1 MAHQIPSIGDK
12 TNLRDIFRTL
22 ENQNSAIFNGDHDAY
37 SASITTCLKNLVEL
51 ISPDD
56 KDYLE
61 DLKYFIHNGVCRV
74 ANNYESNRERVTP
87 VVLNFLM
94 TAIRSYNH
102 IKGSSSKASP
112 RSREPYH
119 VTLETCHG
127 LSDMGTAFLMQVLA
141 PHINAG
147 AHHVFPVHKDKPLEF
162 NVRVKEKFIVRSPS
176 PLEGNRVGSL
186 STAISFGEALKALA
200 LEEANRSPNT
210 GNKTPKKK
218 GNKTPTKGNKLPG
231 KGSDTDSSGSRGGG
245 RKTRRRRKQPIPGRH
260 STRR

>member
-1 MAHQIPSIGDK
+1 MSSQIASLGDK
-12 TNLRDIFRTL
+12 TNLRDIFRIL
-22 ENQNSAIFNGDHDAY
+22 ENQNSAIFNSDHDAY
-37 SASITTCLKNLVEL
+37 SASITTCLKKLVEL

-74 ANNYESNRERVTP
+74 ANNYDADPKIVTP

-102 IKGSSSKASP
+102 INALSKASPKASP
-112 RSREPYH
+112 RSRVPYH

-127 LSDMGTAFLMQVLA
+127 LSDTSSAFLVQVLA
-141 PHINAG
+141 PYINSG
-147 AHHVFPVHKDKPLEF
+147 ARHVFPVDTPLHF
-162 NVRVKEKFIVRSPS
+162 NVVVKEKFIVRSPS

-186 STAISFGEALKALA
+186 ATPVPFGEALKALKK
-200 LEEANRSPNT
+200 ANKANKSP
-210 GNKTPKKK
+210 KK
-218 GNKTPTKGNKLPG
+218 GNKTPTKGNKSPG
-231 KGSDTDSSGSRGGG
+231 KSSDTDSSGSRSGG
-245 RKTRRRRKQPIPGRH
+245 KTRRRRKQPVPGRH

>member
-1 MAHQIPSIGDK
+1 MSHQIPSLGDK
-12 TNLRDIFRTL
+12 TSLKDIFRTL
-22 ENQNSAIFNGDHDAY
+22 ENQNSAIFNGDHDAH
-37 SASITTCLKNLVEL
+37 SASITACLKNLVEL

-87 VVLNFLM
+87 VVLNLLM

-102 IKGSSSKASP
+102 IKTLSKASP
-112 RSREPYH
+112 RRPYH

-147 AHHVFPVHKDKPLEF
+147 AHHVFPVDTPLHF
-162 NVRVKEKFIVRSPS
+162 NVVVKEKFIVRSPS

-186 STAISFGEALKALA
+186 ANPVHFGKALRALKK
-200 LEEANRSPNT
+200 ANKSP
-210 GNKTPKKK
+210 KK
-218 GNKTPTKGNKLPG
+218 GNKTPTKGNKSPG
-231 KGSDTDSSGSRGGG
+231 KSSDTDSSGSRSGG
-245 RKTRRRRKQPIPGRH
+245 KTRRRRKQPVPGRH

>member
-1 MAHQIPSIGDK
+1 MAHQIPSLGDK
-12 TNLRDIFRTL
+12 TSLKDIFRTL
-22 ENQNSAIFNGDHDAY
+22 ENQNSAIFNGDHDAH
-37 SASITTCLKNLVEL
+37 SASITACLKNLVEL

-87 VVLNFLM
+87 VVLNLLM

-102 IKGSSSKASP
+102 IKTLSKASP
-112 RSREPYH
+112 RRPYH

-147 AHHVFPVHKDKPLEF
+147 AHHVFPVDTPLHF
-162 NVRVKEKFIVRSPS
+162 NVVVKEKFIVRSPS

-186 STAISFGEALKALA
+186 ANPVHFGKALRALKK
-200 LEEANRSPNT
+200 ANKSP
-210 GNKTPKKK
+210 KK
-218 GNKTPTKGNKLPG
+218 GNKTPTKGNKSPG
-231 KGSDTDSSGSRGGG
+231 KSSDTDSSGSRSGG
-245 RKTRRRRKQPIPGRH
+245 KTRRRRKQPVPGRH

>member
-1 MAHQIPSIGDK
+1 MAHQIPLLGDK
-12 TNLRDIFRTL
+12 TSLKDIFRTL
-22 ENQNSAIFNGDHDAY
+22 ENQNSAIFNGDHDAH
-37 SASITTCLKNLVEL
+37 SASITACLKNLVEL

-87 VVLNFLM
+87 VVLNLLM

-102 IKGSSSKASP
+102 IKTLSKASP
-112 RSREPYH
+112 RRPYH

-147 AHHVFPVHKDKPLEF
+147 AHHVFPVDTPLHF
-162 NVRVKEKFIVRSPS
+162 NVVVKEKFIVRSPS

-186 STAISFGEALKALA
+186 ANPVHFGKALRALKK
-200 LEEANRSPNT
+200 ANKSP
-210 GNKTPKKK
+210 KK
-218 GNKTPTKGNKLPG
+218 GNKTPTKGNKSPG
-231 KGSDTDSSGSRGGG
+231 KSSDTDSSGSRSGG
-245 RKTRRRRKQPIPGRH
+245 KTRRRRKQPVPGRH

>member
-1 MAHQIPSIGDK
+1 MASQIPSLGDK
-12 TNLRDIFRTL
+12 TNLRDIFKTL
-22 ENQNSAIFNGDHDAY
+22 ENQNSAIFNGDHDKH

-102 IKGSSSKASP
+102 IKTLSKASP
-112 RSREPYH
+112 KASPRRPYH

-127 LSDMGTAFLMQVLA
+127 LSDTSSAFLVQVLA
-141 PHINAG
+141 PYINSG
-147 AHHVFPVHKDKPLEF
+147 AQHVFPVDTPLHF
-162 NVRVKEKFIVRSPS
+162 NVVVKEKFIIRSPS

-186 STAISFGEALKALA
+186 ANPVHFGEALKALKKA
-200 LEEANRSPNT
+200 NKANRSP
-210 GNKTPKKK
+210 K
-218 GNKTPTKGNKLPG
+218 GNKTPTKGNKTPTKGNKTPTKGNKSPG
-231 KGSDTDSSGSRGGG
+231 KSSDTDSSGSRSGG
-245 RKTRRRRKQPIPGRH
+245 KTRRHKRRH

>member
-1 MAHQIPSIGDK
+1 MASQIPSLCDK

-22 ENQNSAIFNGDHDAY
+22 ENQNSAIFNGDHDAH

-51 ISPDD
+51 ISPND

-87 VVLNFLM
+87 VVLNLLM

-102 IKGSSSKASP
+102 IKTLSKASP
-112 RSREPYH
+112 RRPYH

-147 AHHVFPVHKDKPLEF
+147 AHHVFPVDTPLHF
-162 NVRVKEKFIVRSPS
+162 NVVVKEKFIVRSPS

-186 STAISFGEALKALA
+186 ANPVHFGKALRALKK
-200 LEEANRSPNT
+200 ANKSP
-210 GNKTPKKK
+210 KK
-218 GNKTPTKGNKLPG
+218 GNKTPTKGNKSPG
-231 KGSDTDSSGSRGGG
+231 KSSDTDSSGSRSGG
-245 RKTRRRRKQPIPGRH
+245 KTRRRRKQPVPGRH

>member
-1 MAHQIPSIGDK
+1 MAHQIPLLGDK
-12 TNLRDIFRTL
+12 TSLKDIFRTL
-22 ENQNSAIFNGDHDAY
+22 ENQNSAIFNGDHDAH
-37 SASITTCLKNLVEL
+37 SASITACLKNLVEL

-147 AHHVFPVHKDKPLEF
+147 AHHVFPVDTPLHF
-162 NVRVKEKFIVRSPS
+162 NVVVKEKFIVRSPS

-186 STAISFGEALKALA
+186 ANPVHFGKALRALKKA
-200 LEEANRSPNT
+200 
-210 GNKTPKKK
+210 NKTPKK
-218 GNKTPTKGNKLPG
+218 GNKSPG
-231 KGSDTDSSGSRGGG
+231 KGSSSSGTNSSDTDSSGSRGGG

>member
-1 MAHQIPSIGDK
+1 MSHQIPSLGDK

-37 SASITTCLKNLVEL
+37 SASITACLKNLVEL

-102 IKGSSSKASP
+102 IKALSKASP
-112 RSREPYH
+112 KASPSRSSYH
-119 VTLETCHG
+119 VTLDTCHG
-127 LSDMGTAFLMQVLA
+127 LSDTSSAFLMQVLA

-147 AHHVFPVHKDKPLEF
+147 AHHVFPVDTPLHF
-162 NVRVKEKFIVRSPS
+162 NVVVKEKFIVRSPS

-186 STAISFGEALKALA
+186 ATPVPFGEALKALKKA
-200 LEEANRSPNT
+200 NKANRSP
-210 GNKTPKKK
+210 K
-218 GNKTPTKGNKLPG
+218 GNKTPTKGNKSPG
-231 KGSDTDSSGSRGGG
+231 KSSDTDSSGSRGGG
-245 RKTRRRRKQPIPGRH
+245 RKTRRRRKQPVPGRH

>member
-1 MAHQIPSIGDK
+1 MSHQIPSLGDK
-12 TNLRDIFRTL
+12 TSLKDIFRTL
-22 ENQNSAIFNGDHDAY
+22 ENQNSAIFNGDHDAH

-51 ISPDD
+51 ISPND

-87 VVLNFLM
+87 VVLNLLM

-102 IKGSSSKASP
+102 IKTLSKASP
-112 RSREPYH
+112 RRPYH

-147 AHHVFPVHKDKPLEF
+147 AHHVFPVDTPLHF
-162 NVRVKEKFIVRSPS
+162 NVVVKEKFIVRSPS

-186 STAISFGEALKALA
+186 ANPVHFGKALRALKK
-200 LEEANRSPNT
+200 ANKSP
-210 GNKTPKKK
+210 KK
-218 GNKTPTKGNKLPG
+218 GNKTPTKGNKSPG
-231 KGSDTDSSGSRGGG
+231 KSSDTDSSGSRSGG
-245 RKTRRRRKQPIPGRH
+245 KTRRRRKQPVPGRH

>member
-1 MAHQIPSIGDK
+1 MASQIPSLCDK

-22 ENQNSAIFNGDHDAY
+22 ENQNSAIFNGDHDAH

-74 ANNYESNRERVTP
+74 ANNYDNNPQTVTP

-102 IKGSSSKASP
+102 IKALSKASSSP
-112 RSREPYH
+112 SRAPYH
-119 VTLETCHG
+119 VTLDTCHG
-127 LSDMGTAFLMQVLA
+127 LSDTSSAFLMQVLA
-141 PHINAG
+141 PHINSG
-147 AHHVFPVHKDKPLEF
+147 ARHVFPVHKDKPLEF
-162 NVRVKEKFIVRSPS
+162 NVHVKEKFIVRSTPS
-176 PLEGNRVGSL
+176 PLKGNRVGSL
-186 STAISFGEALKALA
+186 SNPVHFGKALRALKKA
-200 LEEANRSPNT
+200 
-210 GNKTPKKK
+210 NKTPKKGNKSPGK
-218 GNKTPTKGNKLPG
+218 GNKSPG
-231 KGSDTDSSGSRGGG
+231 KSSDTDSSSDGSRSGG
-245 RKTRRRRKQPIPGRH
+245 KTRRRRKQPIPGRH

>member
-1 MAHQIPSIGDK
+1 MAHQIPLLGDK
-12 TNLRDIFRTL
+12 TSLKDIFRTL
-22 ENQNSAIFNGDHDAY
+22 ENQNSAIFNGDHDAH
-37 SASITTCLKNLVEL
+37 SASITACLKNLVEL

-87 VVLNFLM
+87 VVLNLLM

-102 IKGSSSKASP
+102 IKTLSKASP
-112 RSREPYH
+112 RRPYH

-147 AHHVFPVHKDKPLEF
+147 AHHVFPVDTPLHF
-162 NVRVKEKFIVRSPS
+162 NVGVKEKFIVRSPS

-186 STAISFGEALKALA
+186 ANPVHFGKALRALKK
-200 LEEANRSPNT
+200 ANKSP
-210 GNKTPKKK
+210 KK
-218 GNKTPTKGNKLPG
+218 GNKTPTKGNKSPG
-231 KGSDTDSSGSRGGG
+231 KSSDTDSSGSRSGG
-245 RKTRRRRKQPIPGRH
+245 KTRRRRKQPVPGRH

>member
-74 ANNYESNRERVTP
+74 ANNYESDRKAVTP
-87 VVLNFLM
+87 VVLNLLM

-102 IKGSSSKASP
+102 IKGSSKASP

-162 NVRVKEKFIVRSPS
+162 NVRVKEKFIVRSTPS
-176 PLEGNRVGSL
+176 PQEGNRVGSL
-186 STAISFGEALKALA
+186 SNPVHFGKALRALKKA
-200 LEEANRSPNT
+200 
-210 GNKTPKKK
+210 NKTPKK
-218 GNKTPTKGNKLPG
+218 GNKSPG
-231 KGSDTDSSGSRGGG
+231 KGSSSSGTNSSDTDSSGSRGGG

>member
-12 TNLRDIFRTL
+12 TSLKDIFRTL
-22 ENQNSAIFNGDHDAY
+22 ENQNSAIFNGDHDAH

-51 ISPDD
+51 ISPND

-87 VVLNFLM
+87 VVLNLLM

-102 IKGSSSKASP
+102 IKTLSKASP
-112 RSREPYH
+112 RRPYH

-147 AHHVFPVHKDKPLEF
+147 AHHVFPVDTPLHF
-162 NVRVKEKFIVRSPS
+162 NVVVKEKFIVRSPS

-186 STAISFGEALKALA
+186 ANPVHFGKALRALKK
-200 LEEANRSPNT
+200 ANKSP
-210 GNKTPKKK
+210 KK
-218 GNKTPTKGNKLPG
+218 GNKTPTKGNKSPG
-231 KGSDTDSSGSRGGG
+231 KSSDTDSSGSRSGG
-245 RKTRRRRKQPIPGRH
+245 KTRRRRKQPVPGRH

>member
-1 MAHQIPSIGDK
+1 MAHQIPSLGDK
-12 TNLRDIFRTL
+12 TSLKDIFRTL
-22 ENQNSAIFNGDHDAY
+22 ENQNSAIFNGDHDAH

-87 VVLNFLM
+87 VVLNLLM

-102 IKGSSSKASP
+102 IKTLSKASP
-112 RSREPYH
+112 RRPYH

-127 LSDMGTAFLMQVLA
+127 LSDTSSAFLMQVLA

-147 AHHVFPVHKDKPLEF
+147 AHHVFPVHKDKPLHF

-186 STAISFGEALKALA
+186 ATPVPFGEALKALKKA
-200 LEEANRSPNT
+200 NKANRSP
-210 GNKTPKKK
+210 KK
-218 GNKTPTKGNKLPG
+218 GNKTPTKGNKSPG
-231 KGSDTDSSGSRGGG
+231 KSSDTDSSGSRGGG

>member
-12 TNLRDIFRTL
+12 TSLKDIFRTL
-22 ENQNSAIFNGDHDAY
+22 ENQNSAIFNGDHDAH
-37 SASITTCLKNLVEL
+37 SASITACLKNLVEL

-87 VVLNFLM
+87 VVLNLLM

-102 IKGSSSKASP
+102 IKTLSKASP
-112 RSREPYH
+112 RRPYH

-147 AHHVFPVHKDKPLEF
+147 AHHVFPVDTPLHF
-162 NVRVKEKFIVRSPS
+162 NVVVKEKFIVRSPS

-186 STAISFGEALKALA
+186 ANPVHFGKALRALKK
-200 LEEANRSPNT
+200 ANKSP
-210 GNKTPKKK
+210 KK
-218 GNKTPTKGNKLPG
+218 GNKTPTKGNKSPG
-231 KGSDTDSSGSRGGG
+231 KSSDTDSSGSRSGG
-245 RKTRRRRKQPIPGRH
+245 KTRRRRKQPVPGRH